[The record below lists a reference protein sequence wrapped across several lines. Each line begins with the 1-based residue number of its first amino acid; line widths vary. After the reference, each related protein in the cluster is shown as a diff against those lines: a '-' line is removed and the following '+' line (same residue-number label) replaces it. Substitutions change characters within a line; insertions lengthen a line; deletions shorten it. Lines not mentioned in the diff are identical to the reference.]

1 MPRRIPAKL
10 LRPAV
15 LATAL
20 AALAMLIG
28 ALLWFRPYLTHK
40 QLFDSA
46 VPTPTP
52 LTAANQYVL
61 APGEQACM
69 TAISVEPNSRV
80 AQFQLHSVKSSAQG
94 GPPVELELVGVGGYR
109 SVSTL
114 AGGYP
119 GGLATIPI
127 TPPRHSIIGNACFTN
142 RGSASVSL
150 LGSAEARTI
159 TNSATTVGGTAVV
172 GDISLS
178 FLDTRPHSLLG
189 HAGTIFEHASNLTDD
204 LIPVWLI
211 WILAVLVGFG
221 VPLGI
226 LAAFYLALR
235 EDEAAGAV

>member
-1 MPRRIPAKL
+1 M
-10 LRPAV
+10 

-40 QLFDSA
+40 QVFDSA

-52 LTAANQYVL
+52 LTVANQYEL

-80 AQFQLHSVKSSAQG
+80 AQFQLHSVKSSPQG
-94 GPPVELELVGVGGYR
+94 GPTVELELVGTGYR
-109 SVSTL
+109 SVSRL
-114 AGGYP
+114 PGGYP
-119 GGLATIPI
+119 GGLATVPI

-142 RGSASVSL
+142 RGSSSVLL

-159 TNSATTVGGTAVV
+159 TGSATTVGGTAVV

-178 FLDTRPHSLLG
+178 FIDTRPHSLLG
-189 HAGTIFEHASNLTDD
+189 HAGTIFAHASNLTDH
-204 LIPVWLI
+204 LLPVWLI

-226 LAAFYLALR
+226 LAALYLALR